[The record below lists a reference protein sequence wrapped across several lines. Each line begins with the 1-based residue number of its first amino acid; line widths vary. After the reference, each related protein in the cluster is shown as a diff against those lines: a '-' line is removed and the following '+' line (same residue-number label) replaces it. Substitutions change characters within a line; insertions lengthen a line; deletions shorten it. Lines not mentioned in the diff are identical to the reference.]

1 MVEHGSVAGVIGV
14 RPWCKRKSER
24 GTSMATRGSAFR
36 AEGNRALRTLC
47 AHCGTSIPTEVGHAH
62 PLDEAL
68 RRETWGLVGH
78 TDGPPSVFPTCTACY
93 DGGWRPPGFARLSG

>member
-1 MVEHGSVAGVIGV
+1 
-14 RPWCKRKSER
+14 
-24 GTSMATRGSAFR
+24 MATRGSAFR

-68 RRETWGLVGH
+68 TRNVGARRPHRWATERVPH
-78 TDGPPSVFPTCTACY
+78 VY
-93 DGGWRPPGFARLSG
+93 RLLRRRMATTRIRAAEQLN

>member
-1 MVEHGSVAGVIGV
+1 
-14 RPWCKRKSER
+14 
-24 GTSMATRGSAFR
+24 MATKGSAFR

-78 TDGPPSVFPTCTACY
+78 TDGPPSVFPACTACY
-93 DGGWRPPGFARLSG
+93 VAGWRPPGFARLSGCTNVAPRPFDQCRRSEVSAQEGVG

>member
-1 MVEHGSVAGVIGV
+1 MATKGSVL
-14 RPWCKRKSER
+14 
-24 GTSMATRGSAFR
+24 R

-62 PLDEAL
+62 PLDEDV

-78 TDGPPSVFPTCTACY
+78 TDGPPGVFPTCTACY
-93 DGGWRPPGFARLSG
+93 GAGWRPPGFVQLSG

>member
-1 MVEHGSVAGVIGV
+1 
-14 RPWCKRKSER
+14 
-24 GTSMATRGSAFR
+24 MATRGSAVR

-47 AHCGTSIPTEVGHAH
+47 AHCATSIPTEVGHAH

-93 DGGWRPPGFARLSG
+93 DGGWRPAGFVRLSA

>member
-1 MVEHGSVAGVIGV
+1 
-14 RPWCKRKSER
+14 
-24 GTSMATRGSAFR
+24 MATKGSAFR

-78 TDGPPSVFPTCTACY
+78 TDGPPSVFPRVPLATTP
-93 DGGWRPPGFARLSG
+93 DGDHLGSRD